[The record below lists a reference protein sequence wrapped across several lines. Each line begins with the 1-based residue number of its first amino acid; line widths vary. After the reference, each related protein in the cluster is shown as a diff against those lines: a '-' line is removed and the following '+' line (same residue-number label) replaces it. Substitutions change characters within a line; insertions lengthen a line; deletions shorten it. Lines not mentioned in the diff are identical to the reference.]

1 MAAVESVGGRRGS
14 WRIDVAEDGGSVVLT
29 VVYVDLRG
37 IDQPVVDAQDV
48 EIDPQDALT
57 LAEVLRK
64 AALAAGMQTW

>member
-14 WRIDVAEDGGSVVLT
+14 WRIDVAEDGGYVVLT

-64 AALAAGMQTW
+64 AALAAGIRTW